1 LNVVNQ
7 ILWLGWAMLVG
18 ETSIMLCAT
27 ALGAM
32 MLANLSWAAL
42 RRSGVVRA
50 RLADLSA

>member
-1 LNVVNQ
+1 
-7 ILWLGWAMLVG
+7 
-18 ETSIMLCAT
+18 MLCAT

-32 MLANLSWAAL
+32 MMTNLIWAGL